1 MLNMERSGIV
11 LRRIVM
17 LAFVAIFVV
26 GCGASNTPATPVPI
40 ANTSAEQ
47 DSSVLLTVAVPSFL
61 NGSFSPSLISAFE
74 STHPGV
80 KVSLVKVDAVIPPAA
95 AGMDKHLAAVQQYV
109 GAADVLYIASAPY
122 FNNTSSIS
130 TEATRAGYFLNL
142 KPLVDADTELN

>member
-40 ANTSAEQ
+40 ANTSADQ

-61 NGSFSPSLISAFE
+61 NGNFSPSLISAFD
-74 STHPGV
+74 STHPEV

-95 AGMDKHLAAVQQYV
+95 VGMDKQRGPGNITQGRGKQRKKLPNLCSYP
-109 GAADVLYIASAPY
+109 APARCDQCKL
-122 FNNTSSIS
+122 TACLHQRLWEMRDQS
-130 TEATRAGYFLNL
+130 
-142 KPLVDADTELN
+142 